1 MLDRTIAP
9 PAGKINESFDIQTAH
24 TSTLDN
30 GTRLHT
36 LFSGNQEAVRLEL
49 IFNGGNWNQNTAGA
63 SYFATK
69 LLSSGTPNFTSKQ
82 IENALASAGAF
93 LELEGS
99 NEKNT
104 VTLYVL
110 AKHLELLLPL
120 IFEIITRP
128 TYPQEELDNLK
139 KITQQNLSINQNKTS
154 YVASTNFREA
164 LYGKTHPYGRA
175 MSESVINGVDRD
187 SLLGFFNQTFSNDN
201 CDIVL
206 SGNGSLD
213 FEDIINNYFGKS
225 PWGKSQNTYAKHTFE
240 YVPLKHTIEKEG
252 SLQSSIRMGFPLFNI
267 THPDYLETSVLIE
280 IFGGYFGSRLM
291 KNIREDKGYTY
302 GISSNLVSMLH
313 SGYVVIGTD
322 VGAEHTEDTFKEIYK
337 EIDLLRNHL
346 VGEEELTLVKNYLTG
361 SFLNSLN
368 TPFALADRFKSIY
381 FNNLSS
387 DFYKRYLTTIENV
400 TAERLQNLAQKYL
413 LLNQFTELVVGKR

>member
-9 PAGKINESFDIQTAH
+9 ATGKINDAFDLQTAK
-24 TSTLDN
+24 SSPLEN
-30 GTRLHT
+30 GTPLHT
-36 LFSGNQEAVRLEL
+36 LLCGNQEAVRLEL
-49 IFNGGNWNQNTAGA
+49 IFNGGNWNQNSPGA
-63 SYFATK
+63 SYFTTK
-69 LLSSGTPNFTSKQ
+69 LLSAGTPNYTSKQ
-82 IENALASAGAF
+82 IENILASAGAF
-93 LELEGS
+93 LELESS

-104 VTLYVL
+104 LTLHVL
-110 AKHLELLLPL
+110 AKHLEALLPL
-120 IFEIITRP
+120 IFEIVTQP
-128 TYPQEELDNLK
+128 TFPDEEVENLK
-139 KITQQNLSINQNKTS
+139 RITEQNLSINLNKTS

-164 LYGKTHPYGRA
+164 IYGKAHPYGRA
-175 MSESVINGVDRD
+175 MDASVINGIEKNN
-187 SLLGFFNQTFSNDN
+187 LLAFFQQTFSNEN

-213 FEDIINNYFGKS
+213 FINIINKYFGKS
-225 PWGKSQNTYAKHTFE
+225 SWGTSTKISSQHSFQYQRTAQ
-240 YVPLKHTIEKEG
+240 TILKEG

-313 SGYVVIGTD
+313 SGYVVIGSD
-322 VGAEHTEDTFKEIYK
+322 VGAEHTEDTIKEIYK
-337 EIDLLRNHL
+337 EMEVLRNQL

-381 FNNLSS
+381 FNKLSS
-387 DFYKRYLTTIENV
+387 DFYKQYLSTIQNV
-400 TAERLQNLAQKYL
+400 SAERLQTLAQKYL
-413 LLNQFTELVVGKR
+413 LEENFTEVVVGQR

>member
-9 PAGKINESFDIQTAH
+9 PAGKINEAFDIQTAH
-24 TSTLDN
+24 TSTLEN

-36 LFSGNQEAVRLEL
+36 LLSGNQEAVRLEL
-49 IFNGGNWNQNTAGA
+49 IFDGGNWNQSSAGA
-63 SYFATK
+63 SYFTTK
-69 LLSSGTPNFTSKQ
+69 LLSAGTPNFTSKQ
-82 IENALASAGAF
+82 IETALASAGAF
-93 LELEGS
+93 LELESS

-104 VTLYVL
+104 LTLYVL
-110 AKHLELLLPL
+110 AKHLESLLPL
-120 IFEIITRP
+120 IFELVTRP
-128 TYPQEELDNLK
+128 TFPQEELDNLK
-139 KITQQNLSINQNKTS
+139 KITLQNLSINLNKTS

-164 LYGKTHPYGRA
+164 LFGNNHPYGRA
-175 MSESVINGVDRD
+175 MNESVINGVDRN
-187 SLLGFFNQTFSNDN
+187 SLLEFFEQTFSNDN
-201 CDIVL
+201 CDIIL

-213 FEDIINNYFGKS
+213 FEDLINKYFGKS

-240 YVPLKHTIEKEG
+240 YVPLKQTIEKED

-267 THPDYLETSVLIE
+267 THPDYLEASVLVE

-313 SGYVVIGTD
+313 SGYMIIGTD
-322 VGAEHTEDTFKEIYK
+322 VGSEHTEDTFKEIYK
-337 EIDLLRNHL
+337 EIEILRNQL

-387 DFYKRYLTTIENV
+387 DFYKRYLATIENV
-400 TAERLQNLAQKYL
+400 SAERLQNLAQKYFIL
-413 LLNQFTELVVGKR
+413 EHFTEVVVGKR